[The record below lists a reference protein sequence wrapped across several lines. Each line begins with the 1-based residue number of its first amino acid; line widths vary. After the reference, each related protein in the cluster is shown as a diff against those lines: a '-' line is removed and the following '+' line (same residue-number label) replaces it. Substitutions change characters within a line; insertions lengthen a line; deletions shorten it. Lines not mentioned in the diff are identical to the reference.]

1 MIRVNLE
8 PADVHIKYGKPR
20 SVDVPWSLME
30 DMWAY
35 SLHQREVRRQR
46 AGRPLLH
53 LF

>member
-1 MIRVNLE
+1 MIRVTLE
-8 PADVHIKYGKPR
+8 PAYMHIKYGKPR

-35 SLHQREVRRQR
+35 SLHQRES
-46 AGRPLLH
+46 GSKEPGTPLQH